1 MDDPFEG
8 IGRSE
13 MERRIADARLKERDA
28 HIARLRLLDRM
39 YFADIAAE
47 VGCDRRTASR
57 GFKHALDVLNK
68 AK

>member
-8 IGRSE
+8 LGKSE
-13 MERRIADARLKERDA
+13 MERRIADARLSERDA
-28 HIARLRLLDRM
+28 HIARLRLLECM

-47 VGCDRRTASR
+47 VGCDRRTAAR
-57 GFKHALDVLNK
+57 GYKHALDVLSK